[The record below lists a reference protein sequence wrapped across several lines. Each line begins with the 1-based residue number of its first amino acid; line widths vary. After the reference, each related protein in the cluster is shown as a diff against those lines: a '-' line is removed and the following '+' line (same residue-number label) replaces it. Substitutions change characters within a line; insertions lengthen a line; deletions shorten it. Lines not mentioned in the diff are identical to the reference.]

1 MAVTAGVIG
10 PILTSW
16 DPRRLRPSATVWRRL
31 EQRHGLPDPRQ
42 CVARR
47 SRHRE
52 RPPARAQAALRPWTN
67 PWLASCL
74 RATLAR
80 QRLCFSSQRRGRLS
94 CAA

>member
-16 DPRRLRPSATVWRRL
+16 DPRRLRPSATVCRVL
-31 EQRHGLPDPRQ
+31 DQRHGLPDPRQ

-52 RPPARAQAALRPWTN
+52 RPPGQGAGRPSPLNQPVADKLSPRDIGSPTPLLFVAAAGEALV
-67 PWLASCL
+67 C
-74 RATLAR
+74 
-80 QRLCFSSQRRGRLS
+80 G
-94 CAA
+94 